1 MKNILLL
8 VHDDSGQEARL
19 QAALDITRALEGH
32 LSCVDVSVL
41 PILVGDYYGGAE
53 AEAILFA
60 DECERETK
68 NKAALEARLVHED
81 VAWDWCDSTG
91 SIERCLQDK
100 AALADLV
107 VLNRKLEV
115 GSPDMHDIVSNLVM
129 HARAPILAVPE
140 TLKRM
145 TLDRALIAW
154 DGRGSVAAT
163 VRACL
168 PLLKLAKDVEIF
180 MARRGGDGVEP
191 TEAAEYLSRHDVH
204 ATVRI
209 VDETHT
215 APDEL
220 IRDEATRWRADYVL
234 MGAYGHGRLRETFGG
249 VTKRMLSQSTFPLI
263 LGH

>member
-32 LSCVDVSVL
+32 LSCVDVSIL

-68 NKAALEARLVHED
+68 NKAALEARLANED
-81 VAWDWCDSTG
+81 VPWDWCDTTG

-100 AALADLV
+100 AALADLI
-107 VLNRKLEV
+107 VLNRKLDV
-115 GSPDMHDIVSNLVM
+115 AGPDMRDIVSELLM

-140 TLKRM
+140 TLKSMR
-145 TLDRALIAW
+145 LDRALIAW
-154 DGRGSVAAT
+154 DGGGSAAAT
-163 VRACL
+163 MRASL
-168 PLLKLAKDVEIF
+168 PLLKRAKDVEIF
-180 MARRGGDGVEP
+180 MAQGSGHGVAP
-191 TEAAEYLSRHDVH
+191 NEAAEYLSRHDVH

-209 VDETHT
+209 VDTARHT
-215 APDEL
+215 PDAL
-220 IRDEATRWRADYVL
+220 IEDEAARWRADYVL

-249 VTKRMLSQSTFPLI
+249 VTKRMLSSSTLPLI